1 MTKIIIAGGQDPYNI
16 YCWNLKT
23 GHLIDVISGHE
34 GPVSCLAYSPVEDQF
49 VSGSWDRS
57 VRVHNVLGKKA
68 RTEHLSHNDKVIDVK
83 FRPDGKELC
92 VSTFRGELYLWDL
105 ENE

>member
-1 MTKIIIAGGQDPYNI
+1 M
-16 YCWNLKT
+16 
-23 GHLIDVISGHE
+23 
-34 GPVSCLAYSPVEDQF
+34 SCLSYSPVEDVF
-49 VSGSWDRS
+49 VSGSWDRN

-68 RTEHLSHNDKVIDVK
+68 RADTLPHSDKILDVK

-105 ENE
+105 ESDSIKGLIDGARDLKAGRGQEDHQAAKNQVNNKNFRT